1 MIVIAIDV
9 LLVGWGLVTG
19 QGSGER
25 SSTLC
30 TQLHTASL
38 GRCGWLNAKHLYM
51 LKKCKIRKKPRLK
64 ADLII
69 GLLIE
74 GDLSK

>member
-9 LLVGWGLVTG
+9 LLVGWGLVRG
-19 QGSGER
+19 RGER

-51 LKKCKIRKKPRLK
+51 LKKNVKLEEEKPRLFFFQV
-64 ADLII
+64 
-69 GLLIE
+69 
-74 GDLSK
+74 